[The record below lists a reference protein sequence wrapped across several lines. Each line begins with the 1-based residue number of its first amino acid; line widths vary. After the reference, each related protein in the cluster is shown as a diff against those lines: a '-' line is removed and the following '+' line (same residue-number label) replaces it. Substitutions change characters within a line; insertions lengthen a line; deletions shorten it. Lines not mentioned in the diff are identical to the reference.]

1 MPASARSQLCEQRH
15 TYDHNTKN
23 VNNHHIF
30 NLYWLINTQIAVPA
44 NHSLQAKPTVL
55 DPKSHHLVP
64 L

>member
-1 MPASARSQLCEQRH
+1 MPAFVRSQLCEQRH
-15 TYDHNTKN
+15 PYDHNTKN

-30 NLYWLINTQIAVPA
+30 NLYWLITVK
-44 NHSLQAKPTVL
+44 LQYPQTTLCRQRPPVL